1 MLKYKEILETIID
14 ILKKSFDESIF
25 IDDESVQGSEG
36 SCFFVSMVS
45 ALCTPIMLKTNNKDV
60 VMSIKYLPRPQS
72 NNIRMYEVS
81 DELDKLFNRTVN
93 VRNRT
98 VNVRNRK
105 LNITKIEQSIKK
117 EESIYTL
124 NFSITLNFLDSIYEE
139 EEVYENMEEINLNL
153 GE

>member
-14 ILKKSFDESIF
+14 MLKKSFDESIF
-25 IDDESVQGSEG
+25 LDDESVQGSEG

-45 ALCTPIMLKTNNKDV
+45 ALCTPVMLKTNNKDV

-93 VRNRT
+93 VG
-98 VNVRNRK
+98 NRK

-124 NFSITLNFLDSIYEE
+124 NFSITLNFLDSIHEE

>member
-14 ILKKSFDESIF
+14 ILKKTFDESIF
-25 IDDESVQGSEG
+25 IDDESVQGSER

-45 ALCTPIMLKTNNKDV
+45 AICTPIMLKTNNKDV

-81 DELDKLFNRTVN
+81 DELDKLF
-93 VRNRT
+93 NRT

>member
-1 MLKYKEILETIID
+1 MLKNKEILETIID

-25 IDDESVQGSEG
+25 IDDESMQGSEG

-45 ALCTPIMLKTNNKDV
+45 VLCTPIMLKTNNKDV

-93 VRNRT
+93 VRD
-98 VNVRNRK
+98 RK
-105 LNITKIEQSIKK
+105 LNIAKIEQSIKK

-124 NFSITLNFLDSIYEE
+124 NFSITLNFLDSVYDEEE

>member
-45 ALCTPIMLKTNNKDV
+45 AICTPIMLKTNNKDV

-81 DELDKLFNRTVN
+81 DELDKLF
-93 VRNRT
+93 NRT